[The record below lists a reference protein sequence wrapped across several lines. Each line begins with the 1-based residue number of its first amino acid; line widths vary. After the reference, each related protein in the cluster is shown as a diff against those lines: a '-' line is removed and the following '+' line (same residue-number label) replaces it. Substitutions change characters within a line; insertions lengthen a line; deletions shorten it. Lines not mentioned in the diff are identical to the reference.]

1 MKDRLSKK
9 AVLIEALTGIV
20 LLTYVG
26 YRIYRCAVTA
36 VPLDVFPFMIFAWL
50 SFCLVLLQQ
59 LSANIFHPGEKMG

>member
-36 VPLDVFPFMIFAWL
+36 VPLDVFAWL

>member
-36 VPLDVFPFMIFAWL
+36 VPLDVFPFMIF
-50 SFCLVLLQQ
+50 CVVVVLLGFTAR